1 MCVSLC
7 GTHNAG
13 DNHATPSHV
22 ANNEQHADGL
32 NPDEERN
39 TTPATTEST
48 PATSPTTRSMRM
60 SLRLSRTATR
70 QRRGAQAV
78 DRLERRRPACRDG
91 GDNSVALVGA
101 HDRGDDRIGVF
112 DVTDL
117 EHDVVGSGG
126 DGIGVRDVANN
137 EHDAVG
143 HDANEKRKAV
153 VA

>member
-48 PATSPTTRSMRM
+48 PAK
-60 SLRLSRTATR
+60 
-70 QRRGAQAV
+70 G
-78 DRLERRRPACRDG
+78 RPQ
-91 GDNSVALVGA
+91 
-101 HDRGDDRIGVF
+101 
-112 DVTDL
+112 
-117 EHDVVGSGG
+117 
-126 DGIGVRDVANN
+126 
-137 EHDAVG
+137 
-143 HDANEKRKAV
+143 
-153 VA
+153 

>member
-7 GTHNAG
+7 GTHDAG
-13 DNHATPSHV
+13 DNHTAPSHV
-22 ANNEQHADGL
+22 VNNEQHADGL

-48 PATSPTTRSMRM
+48 PATSPTTRSMRTA
-60 SLRLSRTATR
+60 LRLSRTATR
-70 QRRGAQAV
+70 HRRGAQAV
-78 DRLERRRPACRDG
+78 DRLERRRPACSDG
-91 GDNSVALVGA
+91 SDNSVALVGA
-101 HDRGDDRIGVF
+101 HDRGDDRIGIY

-117 EHDVVGSGG
+117 EHDVVGRGS

-143 HDANEKRKAV
+143 HDANEKRKPV